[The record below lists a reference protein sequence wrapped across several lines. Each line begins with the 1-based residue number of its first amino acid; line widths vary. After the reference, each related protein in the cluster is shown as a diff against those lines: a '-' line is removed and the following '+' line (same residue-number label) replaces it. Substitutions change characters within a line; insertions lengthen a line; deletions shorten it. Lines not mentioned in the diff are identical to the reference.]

1 MKKASFLLAMA
12 LLLAA
17 PAQAFQGADGCG
29 AGECKDCHSMN
40 RQEAAG
46 LLSLPENQ
54 VADVKFSEVPGLWVV
69 DVARQGRTMPVY
81 IDFSKQYLISGSVIK
96 LADKKDITRER
107 AINLNRIDVSQVPLE
122 DAVVVGSPAAALKI
136 IVFDD
141 PQCPYCQKL
150 QEEMGKVVRERPD
163 IAFFIKMFPLKI
175 HPEAYNRAKTIICK
189 KSLQLLEES
198 LAGKPLP
205 PPDCETDQIEKNFAL
220 AEKLGIRSTP
230 TLIMPDGRVMP
241 GFKQA
246 ADIIRLLAEEKA
258 GADAGS
264 AQTPAGKTP

>member
-1 MKKASFLLAMA
+1 MNKISFLSAMAA
-12 LLLAA
+12 LLLVA
-17 PAQAFQGADGCG
+17 PVQAFQGADGCG

-40 RQEAAG
+40 KQEAAG

-69 DVARQGRTMPVY
+69 DVSRQGRTMPVY

-107 AINLNRIDVSQVPLE
+107 AINLNRIDVSQVPLD
-122 DAVVVGSPAAALKI
+122 DAVVVGSAAAPLKI

-141 PQCPYCQKL
+141 PQCPYCQKQ
-150 QEEMGKVVRERPD
+150 QEEMRKVISQRPD

-175 HPEAYNRAKTIICK
+175 HPEAYNRAKTIICR
-189 KSLQLLEES
+189 KSLTLLEES

-241 GFKQA
+241 GYKQA
-246 ADIIRLLAEEKA
+246 ADIIRLLSEEKT
-258 GADAGS
+258 GTDTADS
-264 AQTPAGKTP
+264 PPPAK